1 MFRFADRYKLDATVK
16 RNISDVT
23 DPVRAY
29 TFIKNLSKEWK
40 TLKSLLHSNDAET
53 FIKNIDD
60 ERLSKAVS
68 FLLGFLLA

>member
-1 MFRFADRYKLDATVK
+1 MN

-29 TFIKNLSKEWK
+29 TFIKDLSEEWK
-40 TLKSLLHSNDAET
+40 TLKSLLHSNDAES
-53 FIKNIDD
+53 FIRNIDD

-68 FLLGFLLA
+68 YLLNISGKKATKMKICMFLA